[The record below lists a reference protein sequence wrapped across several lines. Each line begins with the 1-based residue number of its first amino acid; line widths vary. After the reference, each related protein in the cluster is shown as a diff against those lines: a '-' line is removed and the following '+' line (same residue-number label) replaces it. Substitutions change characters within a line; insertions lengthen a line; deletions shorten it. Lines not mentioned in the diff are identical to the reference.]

1 MSTVDEL
8 ASPQFQELS
17 HLAARYRVDL
27 SRFRALRAKLDAA
40 DPDTKGVATVNLG
53 AQLAAHD
60 LLQPH
65 RLQRLIAVPVQRD
78 IEDFVRALCRA
89 LASTEDPRHA
99 SAKVGRHGICE
110 YQVVHTVPEL
120 FSTAMIDA
128 ILHGGDDVS
137 EITDG
142 VVRALDAL
150 WAELCTPLVAAERH
164 SLQADAPAVR
174 KLSAFVLRLVQ
185 MLDNGRTAAGIF
197 GVAKAE
203 FTNLRH
209 TIHRVVTDSLVLGL
223 RSPQRA
229 AHRPAHGAH
238 RAARRQR
245 GRRDGIRRVGART
258 RRAAARCARVRRHAH
273 GGARRDGR
281 VCHRVARAVPA
292 RRGERSVHQRARRDA
307 TFLWRVQYLDVAR
320 LRVADCAQ
328 LVRPTAR
335 PAHRARALRAAIAR
349 RVRHAAARPR
359 LALVRVAAD
368 CARDRRAR
376 VQVVEPDGRPDG
388 ALRRC
393 RAACG
398 RRRPRR
404 VCGTPCPRRRKR
416 GRRRAARGSSSGS
429 SSGAIASA
437 AGALTAVALSTT
449 SASPSVAST
458 VAAAAARSGDFF
470 VRPVAKSKSIPFT
483 PSAVARSSL
492 LEYTVLYSLMSLL
505 ENILA
510 ERRAN
515 MNHGVVGIAM
525 STVTDEVATMVMT
538 MYRSEGALILKLADG
553 DASSASLNVKMLR
566 KLVVWTVRKVLKC
579 GQDGCAAAR
588 RAEAPRAAVHGRGA
602 RRPAQRAERVAAHWH
617 RRERPRLLLVL
628 GPLGAPQDPPRRVLA
643 AAGGRGVG
651 RGETAARER
660 GPAQGGGRGSWDRR
674 GRGRDGDRRDVSEVT
689 ELLLPL
695 QEFDS
700 ERKPVYVH

>member
-174 KLSAFVLRLVQ
+174 KLAAFVLRLVQ

-209 TIHRVVTDSLVLGL
+209 TIHRVVTDSWFSASEVPSAPLTDL
-223 RSPQRA
+223 RTAPTAPPADNEA
-229 AHRPAHGAH
+229 AATAFVAWVRAHGARLH
-238 RAARRQR
+238 DALVSDATRMEALAAT
-245 GRRDGIRRVGART
+245 GEFATEWHGLCLRDEASDPSTSALVETPRFYGGFNTSTSRVYALPIAPNSCGPLRVLRT
-258 RRAAARCARVRRHAH
+258 VRVLFVLRSLVVS
-273 GGARRDGR
+273 GTLQLGR
-281 VCHRVARAVPA
+281 VSRSYASLLIAREIDVLVCKSSSLMGDLMALCADAGLPA
-292 RRGERSVHQRARRDA
+292 DDDALDAFVER
-307 TFLWRVQYLDVAR
+307 
-320 LRVADCAQ
+320 
-328 LVRPTAR
+328 LVRG
-335 PAHRARALRAAIAR
+335 
-349 RVRHAAARPR
+349 
-359 LALVRVAAD
+359 
-368 CARDRRAR
+368 
-376 VQVVEPDGRPDG
+376 DGSAGGD
-388 ALRRC
+388 
-393 RAACG
+393 
-398 RRRPRR
+398 
-404 VCGTPCPRRRKR
+404 
-416 GRRRAARGSSSGS
+416 AARGSSSGS

-538 MYRSEGALILKLADG
+538 MYRSEGALILKLVDG
-553 DASSASLNVKMLR
+553 DASSSASLNVKMLR

-588 RAEAPRAAVHGRGA
+588 RAEAPRATVFTAAVRGGQRSA
-602 RRPAQRAERVAAHWH
+602 QNAWLHIGTDASDPACFLFLDLLVRLKTHLDESWPLPEGVEWVAAK
-617 RRERPRLLLVL
+617 
-628 GPLGAPQDPPRRVLA
+628 PRRVS
-643 AAGGRGVG
+643 AGPRREEDEGLGTAG
-651 RGETAARER
+651 AEDET
-660 GPAQGGGRGSWDRR
+660 GTGG
-674 GRGRDGDRRDVSEVT
+674 T
-689 ELLLPL
+689 
-695 QEFDS
+695 
-700 ERKPVYVH
+700 